1 LFLSIEATYLWI
13 APNPSFARCIM
24 GTTKSHKA
32 PMISIVDDD
41 KSFREATKRLMRS
54 MGYGVS
60 LFASAGGFLQ
70 SERGAHSSCLI
81 VHMHMPGLS
90 GTKIEQQPHPKS
102 NRPPIIFISAPAHKK
117 ANAYA

>member
-70 SERGAHSSCLI
+70 SRRVGNSSFLF
-81 VHMHMPGLS
+81 VVMHMPGLRS
-90 GTKIEQQPHPKS
+90 TELQQQPLTKS
-102 NRPPIIFISAPAHKK
+102 NCTPTQFV
-117 ANAYA
+117 